1 MNKDLLAAIDLG
13 SNTCRL
19 IVGKKG
25 AQHLDII
32 EVFSRNIRLGEGLTQ
47 TGKLNKL
54 AMKRAFDVLET
65 CAKRL
70 RHHAPFK
77 LRAVATEA
85 CRRAQNGPDF
95 VKQVSEKTGI
105 RLEVVSQQQ
114 EALLALKGC
123 ASVLD
128 PLIPYA
134 ILFDIGGAS
143 TEVLWIEIKKDEPL
157 KLIDYVSLPFG
168 VVTLAEEFPHESA
181 KSYSL
186 IEQRTHDLLEKFSK
200 KNNIHHY
207 IEQHQVQ
214 LIGSSGTATT
224 TAALHLGLKRYQR
237 ERVDGLIMS
246 LEEVFATIKYVQM
259 MASEERMIHQCIG
272 ADRGDLILGGMAI
285 LEAIC
290 KLWPVGKI
298 RVTDKGVREGIL
310 TELAFGSGHIPFP
323 AVNSLFRVA

>member
-1 MNKDLLAAIDLG
+1 MNKSLLAAIDLG

-19 IVGKKG
+19 IIGKKDV
-25 AQHLDII
+25 QRLDII
-32 EVFSRNIRLGEGLTQ
+32 EVFSRNIRVGEGLTQ
-47 TGKLNKL
+47 TGKLNKY

-70 RHHAPFK
+70 RKHVPFK
-77 LRAVATEA
+77 FRAVATEA
-85 CRRAQNGPDF
+85 CRRATNGPEF
-95 VKQVSEKTGI
+95 VKEVSEKTGI
-105 RLEVVSQQQ
+105 QLEVVTQQQ

-128 PLIPYA
+128 PFIPYA
-134 ILFDIGGAS
+134 LLFDIGGAS
-143 TEVLWIEIKKDEPL
+143 TEVLWVEIKKDEPL

-168 VVTLAEEFPHESA
+168 VVTLAEEYPHESA
-181 KSYSL
+181 KSYYL
-186 IEQRTHDLLEKFSK
+186 IEQRTYELLEQFSQ

-207 IEQHQVQ
+207 IQHQQVQ

-237 ERVDGLIMS
+237 DRVDGLFMS
-246 LEEVFATIKYVQM
+246 LEEVFTTIKYVQM
-259 MASEERMIHQCIG
+259 MASEERIRHQCIG
-272 ADRGDLILGGMAI
+272 SDRGDLILGGMAI

-290 KLWPVGKI
+290 KLWPVSKV

-310 TELAFGSGHIPFP
+310 TELAFGSHHIPLP